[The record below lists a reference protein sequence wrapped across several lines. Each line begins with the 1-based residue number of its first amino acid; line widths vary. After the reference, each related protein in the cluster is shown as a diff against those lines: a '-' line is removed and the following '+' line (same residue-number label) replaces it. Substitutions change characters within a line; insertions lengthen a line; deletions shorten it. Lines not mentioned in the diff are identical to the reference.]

1 MRKYT
6 IKEQL
11 NSETGK
17 QEETLFVEDILED
30 EVINKKVVGK
40 IREKYNLN
48 EELKMLRLGILD
60 NNNVE
65 YQTYNT
71 HVESCRTWGNEKKVK
86 ALKEKEY
93 WKDKYRKRD
102 ETEKEFIS
110 RLKLAEPIIVEPE
123 EPIELIK

>member
-71 HVESCRTWGNEKKVK
+71 HVESCRTWGNEKKVE
-86 ALKEKEY
+86 ANVEKEY

-110 RLKLAEPIIVEPE
+110 RLKLAEPIVVEPI